1 MAERGRRREPLPG
14 VPRRT
19 PAAVRRQIEGLID
32 SLGALLGDNLRA
44 VYLHGSLAAGGFQ
57 AKSSDIDLLV
67 VVERP
72 LLRDRKLGLAQTLL
86 ERSGIPAPIEL
97 SVLAR
102 DDVQPWRHPA
112 PYQFHYSEG
121 WCARIQADTAA
132 TAWLGW
138 PDGAAGVDRDLALHL
153 AMARTSGVALLGP
166 PPADLLPDV
175 PRGDILDA
183 IVYDLEEAERRI
195 LEMPVYAVLNIVR
208 GLRYVREQEL
218 VSKDAGGVWALAALP
233 EAQAAQVARA
243 LAVRRGETS
252 EMDWDAAA
260 LRRFARDLIGEIR
273 DAVEGV

>member
-1 MAERGRRREPLPG
+1 MTERGRRREPVSG

-19 PAAVRRQIEGLID
+19 PAALRRQIEGLIE

-44 VYLHGSLAAGGFQ
+44 VYLHGSLATGGFQ

-67 VVERP
+67 VVEQP

-86 ERSGIPAPIEL
+86 ERSGTPAPIEL

-102 DDVQPWRHPA
+102 ADVQPWHHPA
-112 PYQFHYSEG
+112 PYQFHYSEI
-121 WCARIQADTAA
+121 WRERITADTAG

-166 PPADLLPDV
+166 PPADLLPAA

-183 IVYDLEEAERRI
+183 IVYDLDEAERRI
-195 LEMPVYAVLNIVR
+195 LEMPVYAVLNIAR
-208 GLRYVREQEL
+208 GLRYVREQAL

-260 LRRFARDLIGEIR
+260 LRRFARDLIAEIR

>member
-67 VVERP
+67 VVERS

-86 ERSGIPAPIEL
+86 ERSGVPAPIEL

-121 WCARIQADTAA
+121 WRARIQADTAA
-132 TAWLGW
+132 TAWLDW

-195 LEMPVYAVLNIVR
+195 LEMPVYAVLNIAR